1 MPSHRPL
8 KGASSPRVKVQV
20 TQDHIDTS
28 VPKNSGHC
36 MIADAVQDARP
47 DARFIAVDLATIR
60 FSEGGRRYVY
70 LTPRK
75 AQSKLLEYDAGKM
88 TGPFDFRIEDAQVL
102 QSGGQKRGGTKLVTN
117 HKGGG
122 TIPVR
127 VGGQAPPTGPLA
139 GAARSDGRP
148 AESVRNLK
156 TGQRREFGLRSMG
169 ADRFAS

>member
-1 MPSHRPL
+1 
-8 KGASSPRVKVQV
+8 
-20 TQDHIDTS
+20 
-28 VPKNSGHC
+28 

-47 DARFIAVDLATIR
+47 NARFIAVDLATIR
-60 FSEGGRRYVY
+60 FSEDGRRYVY

-75 AQSKLLEYDAGKM
+75 AQSRLLEYDAGKKPE
-88 TGPFDFRIEDAQVL
+88 PFDFRIEDAQVL
-102 QSGGQKRGGTKLVTN
+102 QAGGDRKRGGTKLVTN

-156 TGQRREFGLRSMG
+156 TGQRREFGLRSMST
-169 ADRFAS
+169 DRYAS